1 MAVAIEGL
9 SLIQGEGLFCAY
21 VATSCPNDQNFQ
33 KPLAIET
40 QSHKGISVAA
50 SGDIK
55 PDKMMKFGTTL
66 IAGTAALMTGA
77 MAHNDAD
84 AFDASF
90 GKTDEGLLDR
100 IRFGS
105 YGELHSRVGDGA
117 DNIDMHRLVA
127 MLDFQFNER
136 LKLVTETE
144 FEHVLYHDE
153 ADGEE
158 DYKIEIEQAYLEYM
172 VSNDLYLKAG
182 VMLVPVG
189 IINEVHEPTTF
200 YGVERPNVEKYLIPT
215 TWWEGGVGLV
225 KTYDSGLQVDIMAH
239 TSLDMTKDGYIRSGR
254 PKLDFN
260 QYTEN
265 QSWAVTTRA
274 KYTGIAGVELG
285 GALQY
290 QHDVSSTV
298 SGEQTAYLAEAHA
311 IYRSGGFELRAL
323 ATYWNVQGFADRD
336 TEDQWGYY
344 IEPSYTFDIPWGKF
358 GYFTRFSQYEYY
370 NSGSNEA
377 KEYTAG
383 VNYWPLEEVVLKMD
397 YTNIDRGSYNDE
409 TFNFGL
415 GYFF

>member
-1 MAVAIEGL
+1 MNE
-9 SLIQGEGLFCAY
+9 
-21 VATSCPNDQNFQ
+21 P
-33 KPLAIET
+33 
-40 QSHKGISVAA
+40 
-50 SGDIK
+50 IK
-55 PDKMMKFGTTL
+55 KMKFLLLLLT
-66 IAGTAALMTGA
+66 GTATLMTVA
-77 MAHNDAD
+77 MANKDAD

-90 GKTDEGLLDR
+90 GTPKKSLLDR
-100 IRFGS
+100 FRFGS

-127 MLDFQFNER
+127 LLDVQITDKVKFVSEI
-136 LKLVTETE
+136 E
-144 FEHVLYHDE
+144 FEHTLYHDE

-158 DYKIEIEQAYLEYM
+158 DFEIEIEQAYLEFALAD
-172 VSNDLYLKAG
+172 DLYLKTG

-215 TWWEGGVGLV
+215 TWWEGGVGVV
-225 KTYDSGLQVDIMAH
+225 KTYDSGLQIDVMAH
-239 TSLDMTKDGYIRSGR
+239 TSLDMDKDGYIRSGR
-254 PKLDFN
+254 PKLDLN

-265 QSWAVTTRA
+265 QSWAVTGRA

-311 IYRSGGFELRAL
+311 IYRNGGFELRGL

-344 IEPSYTFDIPWGKF
+344 IEPSYSFETPWGKF
-358 GYFTRFSQYEYY
+358 GCFARFSQYEYY
-370 NSGSNEA
+370 NSGSREA
-377 KEYTAG
+377 REYTVGA
-383 VNYWPLEEVVLKMD
+383 NYWPIEEVVFKTD